1 MTKKKPKTVHCYSH
15 VKAVVKMFSLT
26 ARVTFGEGFKQVSTS
41 STGTKFTVFRPD
53 NSVSENQTLDIKN
66 WLFLFYAHP
75 SVDNEFILGISVKN
89 DFKAAINLFVH
100 TDHVSSSCSGVRLG
114 HWYHVCAV
122 WSGADGS
129 NKIFLNGEQCSQ
141 TQPLKP
147 GHRILG
153 GGTVVIG
160 QEQDKPGGGFE
171 SSAAWEGELT
181 DLQVWNEALTEEQIK
196 KIAPC
201 DEPHPRGNLL
211 SWMKFPFVAEDGVIF
226 SSSQACDP

>member
-1 MTKKKPKTVHCYSH
+1 MKITLPSIAVFTV
-15 VKAVVKMFSLT
+15 AVLGQPSL
-26 ARVTFGEGFKQVSTS
+26 VVSTQRLKVHFPPS
-41 STGTKFTVFRPD
+41 SSNKFPHLRLEQSLPSLDQITVCQRIKPWISRTGYFF
-53 NSVSENQTLDIKN
+53 S
-66 WLFLFYAHP
+66 YAHP

-211 SWMKFPFVAEDGVIF
+211 SWMKFPL
-226 SSSQACDP
+226 